1 MEIILNTSGFGLSH
15 TMNTSVQYDGVV
27 STDAIP
33 TPEVRTTKA
42 HLQEH
47 LNVIKEVFLSPG
59 YDDSTMGYIVED
71 HIIAIQEI
79 LDADGL

>member
-27 STDAIP
+27 STDAIT
-33 TPEVRTTKA
+33 TPEARPTKTRI
-42 HLQEH
+42 QEH
-47 LNVIKEVFLSPG
+47 LDAIKKVFLAPG
-59 YDDSTMGYIVED
+59 YDDYTMGYIVED